1 MRSFQLNCCLKELRS
16 IMDSVQSID
25 QGLVVDAIRTHT
37 LRTLQLYASGTAIEW
52 NDAELAIYLIF
63 IFGEINKSLL
73 AVTLYDPDMCVDVVQ
88 GPMKG
93 RSAFSQAP
101 QVPKERRKEIDYAEF
116 PLTPHGELIM
126 ALFETGISAYP
137 NQAVV
142 MQFFETVA
150 RYGDFFKV
158 RKQCIVPALEAM
170 VDAR

>member
-1 MRSFQLNCCLKELRS
+1 
-16 IMDSVQSID
+16 MDSVLSID
-25 QGLVVDAIRTHT
+25 QDLVVEAIRTHA
-37 LRTLQLYASGTAIEW
+37 LRTLQIYASGTAIKW

-63 IFGEINKSLL
+63 IFGEINKSMLGL
-73 AVTLYDPDMCVDVVQ
+73 TFHGPRACADMIL
-88 GPMKG
+88 GSTKG

-101 QVPKERRKEIDYAEF
+101 QVPKEKRKEIDYADF
-116 PLTPHGELIM
+116 PLTPHGGLLM

-170 VDAR
+170 VDTR

>member
-1 MRSFQLNCCLKELRS
+1 
-16 IMDSVQSID
+16 MDSVLSID
-25 QGLVVDAIRTHT
+25 QDLVVEAIRSHA
-37 LRTLQLYASGTAIEW
+37 LRTLQIYASGTVIKW

-63 IFGEINKSLL
+63 IFGEINKSILSHN
-73 AVTLYDPDMCVDVVQ
+73 DPDVCADMLQ
-88 GPMKG
+88 GSTKG

-116 PLTPHGELIM
+116 PLTPHGELLM

-158 RKQCIVPALEAM
+158 RKQCIAPVLEVM
-170 VDAR
+170 VDGR